1 MAKQREIIRKLEA
14 AGFVYI
20 GQRGHLKFRKGNVTV
35 MVPAHKD
42 IGEGL
47 AKRILREAGLR

>member
-20 GQRGHLKFRKGNVTV
+20 GQRRHLKFRKGNVTV

-47 AKRILREAGLR
+47 ANRILRQAGLR